1 LKAAAA
7 GAAKRKTGARGL
19 RTIIEEVLLDVMYE
33 IPSRTDVRRVVVTPE
48 AIANTARPL
57 LLSKNEQL
65 VLEGDEAT
73 A

>member
-1 LKAAAA
+1 
-7 GAAKRKTGARGL
+7 
-19 RTIIEEVLLDVMYE
+19 MYE

-48 AIANTARPL
+48 SITNGARPL

>member
-1 LKAAAA
+1 
-7 GAAKRKTGARGL
+7 
-19 RTIIEEVLLDVMYE
+19 
-33 IPSRTDVRRVVVTPE
+33 VTPE
-48 AIANTARPL
+48 AIEGRAKPL

>member
-1 LKAAAA
+1 
-7 GAAKRKTGARGL
+7 
-19 RTIIEEVLLDVMYE
+19 MYE

-48 AIANTARPL
+48 AIAGTARPL